1 MWKGSVFSSCFYL
14 FLFLLWN
21 LNRYWEIFTKVFKTW
36 TSQGNALSDST
47 ELPWA
52 PWREKLRAF
61 AQLQKA
67 TRGDNCRWWQTPQA
81 AEPQQS
87 PGPEFSCM
95 QRYLGLSPLVVYC
108 QCWVTSPF
116 PLCSIS
122 SWISF
127 YVCDAL
133 LGSTCLCCFPHF
145 L

>member
-1 MWKGSVFSSCFYL
+1 MERICFPKLLLPVSFLTLKFTQILENIHKGVQDTD
-14 FLFLLWN
+14 
-21 LNRYWEIFTKVFKTW
+21 FTG
-36 TSQGNALSDST
+36 QST
-47 ELPWA
+47 EWQHSAALGTLEREAGCICTAPKSHEGRLLPMMTNSWA
-52 PWREKLRAF
+52 V
-61 AQLQKA
+61 
-67 TRGDNCRWWQTPQA
+67 D
-81 AEPQQS
+81 PQQS
-87 PGPEFSCM
+87 PVPEFSCM
-95 QRYLGLSPLVVYC
+95 QKYLGLSPRPVYC

>member
-1 MWKGSVFSSCFYL
+1 MEKVCFPKLLLPVPFLTLKFKQVLGNFHKGVQDMDFTEQSTVWQHSAALGTLEREVHLHSSKKP
-14 FLFLLWN
+14 WG
-21 LNRYWEIFTKVFKTW
+21 EII
-36 TSQGNALSDST
+36 AH
-47 ELPWA
+47 
-52 PWREKLRAF
+52 
-61 AQLQKA
+61 
-67 TRGDNCRWWQTPQA
+67 WWQTLQA
-81 AEPQQS
+81 VETQQS

-95 QRYLGLSPLVVYC
+95 QKYLGLSPLVVYC

-127 YVCDAL
+127 YVCDSL